1 MKNRTHF
8 AHTASTCGPIA
19 GAYPSSS
26 MVQSCP
32 EAYTGDERLVG
43 AEGEGHNI
51 KPAMKGLAAFAAA
64 ASPSYRSVD
73 ALPHL
78 PRLAFH

>member
-1 MKNRTHF
+1 VMR
-8 AHTASTCGPIA
+8 GWW
-19 GAYPSSS
+19 G
-26 MVQSCP
+26 Q
-32 EAYTGDERLVG
+32 R
-43 AEGEGHNI
+43 GEGHNI